1 MGAAR
6 TPQTCTLFS
15 WDLIYL
21 QVLTA
26 WSRSSLDSGEEE
38 DDAAMEDLAD
48 DVTNKL
54 VLDVDNPD
62 VVDEALR
69 DTYQGLPVVRYETPL
84 FFKCRTQPDIS
95 LDFVRLSPQTV
106 PSSALSR
113 TRKVLST
120 SMT

>member
-1 MGAAR
+1 M
-6 TPQTCTLFS
+6 LFS

-62 VVDEALR
+62 VVDEAFR
-69 DTYQGLPVVRYETPL
+69 DTYQGLPVVRYETQL
-84 FFKCRTQPDIS
+84 S
-95 LDFVRLSPQTV
+95 L
-106 PSSALSR
+106 SAEHKL
-113 TRKVLST
+113 T
-120 SMT
+120 

>member
-15 WDLIYL
+15 SDLIYL
-21 QVLTA
+21 QALTA

-69 DTYQGLPVVRYETPL
+69 DTYQGLPVVRYETQL
-84 FFKCRTQPDIS
+84 S
-95 LDFVRLSPQTV
+95 L
-106 PSSALSR
+106 SAEHKL
-113 TRKVLST
+113 T
-120 SMT
+120 